1 MDSIFT
7 LNTFMISFLPF
18 LLESSHSL
26 SALRQANKKDLQEL
40 PGTRGK
46 AAHHKLHLIIKKLLR
61 KESTDWR
68 TDLHLW
74 REYLQ
79 ATIGEDS
86 TMGMG
91 FPAAEPAQRATREPG
106 SDPTMTARRMRR
118 RRSVGE
124 WSRSGTGPVD
134 MGKST
139 WS

>member
-18 LLESSHSL
+18 LLESSHTT
-26 SALRQANKKDLQEL
+26 SALPQS
-40 PGTRGK
+40 GGK
-46 AAHHKLHLIIKKLLR
+46 AAHHKLHLIIKR
-61 KESTDWR
+61 FVHKESADWR

-86 TMGMG
+86 TIGMG
-91 FPAAEPAQRATREPG
+91 FPAAEPAQRASREPG

-118 RRSVGE
+118 RRPVGE
-124 WSRSGTGPVD
+124 WSRSGPGPVD

>member
-7 LNTFMISFLPF
+7 LNTFMISFIPF
-18 LLESSHSL
+18 LLESSPTL

-68 TDLHLW
+68 TNLHLW
-74 REYLQ
+74 REYLHS
-79 ATIGEDS
+79 TIGEDS
-86 TMGMG
+86 TIGMG
-91 FPAAEPAQRATREPG
+91 FPVAEPAQRASREPG

-118 RRSVGE
+118 RRPVGE

>member
-7 LNTFMISFLPF
+7 LNTFMISFIPF
-18 LLESSHSL
+18 LLESSSTL

-46 AAHHKLHLIIKKLLR
+46 EAHHKLHLIIKKLLR

-68 TDLHLW
+68 TNLHLW

-86 TMGMG
+86 TIGMG
-91 FPAAEPAQRATREPG
+91 FPAAGSGQRASREPG

-118 RRSVGE
+118 RRPVGE